1 MTTNEARQV
10 FGLSENDELYTE
22 GILRLIKAAQER
34 LGTWSLS
41 GNNRKAVENE
51 LNALLVLYAESI
63 K

>member
-22 GILRLIKAAQER
+22 GILRLIKVAQER

-41 GNNRKAVENE
+41 GNNRKVVENE
-51 LNALLVLYAESI
+51 LNALLVLDAESI

>member
-22 GILRLIKAAQER
+22 GILRLIKVAQER

-41 GNNRKAVENE
+41 GNNRKVVENE